1 MNVKRTK
8 QTIKKIRDEICN
20 LYIVDNEIFTQD
32 ELKQLD
38 KIALFFT
45 NINIRLGGI
54 IKWKNIVISAKVNK
68 T

>member
-54 IKWKNIVISAKVNK
+54 IK
-68 T
+68 